1 MATNDER
8 ARMQAQFPLVTFKG
22 GVPVIGTGTNISDG
36 AFLDC
41 AAKITIGDHT
51 FCGHRV
57 MILTGTHAY
66 HNVFEQARKAA
77 ISARPVT
84 IGTGV
89 WICSGAIICP
99 GVTIGDH
106 AVVGPGAVVYRNVP
120 AYTVVAGNPARR
132 VKRLRS
138 TTDATQE
145 ATSGPV

>member
-1 MATNDER
+1 MSHNVER
-8 ARMQAQFPLVTFKG
+8 DRLQSMYPLVMFKTG
-22 GVPVIGTGTNISDG
+22 MPVLGKDTHISDG

-41 AAKITIGDHT
+41 TGTITIGDYT

-57 MILTGTHAY
+57 MILTGTHDY
-66 HNVFEQARKAA
+66 HTTFGHARQKATG
-77 ISARPVT
+77 SKPVT

-106 AVVGPGAVVYRNVP
+106 AVVAPGAVVYRNVP
-120 AYTVVAGNPARR
+120 AYGVVVGNPARL

-138 TTDATQE
+138 DYGEEE
-145 ATSGPV
+145 ATG